1 MSVSL
6 RVGQLLEVGREH
18 FGMTVAA
25 EIIPLMVGDLLYVVE
40 ASNVCQ
46 GKAVRLSDG
55 KTFNIVSLFSGWET
69 DISGALMSQTFV
81 EVPL

>member
-25 EIIPLMVGDLLYVVE
+25 EIIPLMVGDLLCVVE
-40 ASNVCQ
+40 TSNVCQ

-55 KTFNIVSLFSGWET
+55 KTFNIVSLFSSWET